1 MTDLGAPSDI
11 ERLARNLGRGGGRY
25 ALYPPPRAFRP
36 FTDAEFRAA
45 VEASNGDPIPAPIAL
60 HFDIPPPH
68 RSGFCS
74 ADRPVRS
81 PDRARV
87 DAYRDRLVR
96 EIGLVGGLFDRD
108 RDVVQVSLAPGMA
121 RWMDATQVGELLE
134 SLDRHFH
141 LRSAGGIDFAM
152 TLDPDAPASTP
163 LRDWASLGF
172 NRVGI
177 GLAGIAD
184 PVAGRGRPG
193 PEIAALV
200 DSVREAGFSN
210 LRVEVPY
217 GLPGQ
222 SEAALDDLLAGTIA
236 ADPERIGV
244 RHCAIGAESGAPPAC
259 GGASEARQAH
269 MLLRAA
275 DRLEAAGYLHVGLD
289 VFAKAKDPLVAAQ
302 RRGTLYRDALGFGVH
317 GTVDLIGFGV
327 GAVSQMGGCHTQ
339 NPLDLETW
347 GASLDRGQ
355 RAVDHGIEL
364 EEDDRIRAAILQD
377 ILCYG
382 RIAITGIEQRRGVDF
397 RVYFAEEL
405 RRLAPLFDEG
415 SLAWNGDTIH
425 LDRIARLSAR
435 AVASGFDRWGRS
447 RSSPPLRLRTPG

>member
-1 MTDLGAPSDI
+1 MTDIHQIPAV

-45 VEASNGDPIPAPIAL
+45 VEASNGDPIPAQLAL
-60 HFDIPPPH
+60 HFDIPAAH

-74 ADRPVRS
+74 ADRPVRGQ
-81 PDRARV
+81 DRARV

-121 RWMDATQVGELLE
+121 RWMDATEVGELLE

-141 LRSAGGIDFAM
+141 LRSVGGIDFAM
-152 TLDPDAPASTP
+152 TLDPDTPARTP
-163 LRDWASLGF
+163 LRDWAALGF
-172 NRVGI
+172 NRIGI

-184 PVAGRGRPG
+184 PGAAVGQTKSA
-193 PEIAALV
+193 IAALV

-222 SEAALDDLLAGTIA
+222 SESALEELLAATVA
-236 ADPERIGV
+236 AEPERIGV
-244 RHCAIGAESGAPPAC
+244 RNCAAGADTSTAAPFC
-259 GGASEARQAH
+259 GGTEGLQAR
-269 MLLRAA
+269 MLLNAA

-289 VFAKAKDPLVAAQ
+289 VFARPKDPLVAAQ
-302 RRGTLYRDALGFGVH
+302 RRGSLHRDALGFGVH
-317 GTVDLIGFGV
+317 GAVDLIGFGV
-327 GAVSQMGGCHTQ
+327 GAISQMGGCHAQ
-339 NPLDLETW
+339 NPLELGRWE
-347 GASLDRGQ
+347 ASLDRGQ
-355 RAVDHGIEL
+355 RAVDYGIEL
-364 EEDDRIRAAILQD
+364 EEDDRIRAVILQD

-382 RIAITGIEQRRGVDF
+382 RITITGIEQRHGLDF
-397 RVYFAEEL
+397 RADFAEEL
-405 RRLAPLFDEG
+405 QRLAPLFEEG
-415 SLAWNGDTIH
+415 SLAWDRDTIL

-435 AVASGFDRWGRS
+435 AVASCFDRWS
-447 RSSPPLRLRTPG
+447 WLQSSPPLPLRAPG

>member
-1 MTDLGAPSDI
+1 MTEVRQTAAV
-11 ERLARNLGRGGGRY
+11 ERLARSLGRGGGRY

-45 VEASNGDPIPAPIAL
+45 VEASNGDPIPAQLAL
-60 HFDIPPPH
+60 HFDIPAPH

-74 ADRPVRS
+74 ADRLIRGQ
-81 PDRARV
+81 DGARA

-141 LRSAGGIDFAM
+141 LRSGGGIDFAM
-152 TLDPDAPASTP
+152 TLDPGTPANTP

-177 GLAGIAD
+177 GLTGIAD
-184 PVAGRGRPG
+184 PGAAAGPVG
-193 PEIAALV
+193 PAIAGLV

-222 SEAALDDLLAGTIA
+222 SEFALEELLAGTVA
-236 ADPERIGV
+236 AEPERIGV
-244 RHCAIGAESGAPPAC
+244 RNCAVRADAGTAAPFFGDAEALQ
-259 GGASEARQAH
+259 AR
-269 MLLRAA
+269 MLLNAA
-275 DRLEAAGYLHVGLD
+275 DRLEDAGYLHVGLD
-289 VFAKAKDPLVAAQ
+289 VFARPTDPLVTAQ
-302 RRGTLYRDALGFGVH
+302 RSGSLHRDALGFGVH
-317 GTVDLIGFGV
+317 GAVDLIGFGV
-327 GAVSQMGGCHTQ
+327 GAISQMGGCHAQ
-339 NPLDLETW
+339 NPLELGRWE
-347 GASLDRGQ
+347 ASLDRGQ
-355 RAVDHGIEL
+355 RAVDYGIEL
-364 EEDDRIRAAILQD
+364 EEDDRIRAAILQE

-382 RIAITGIEQRRGVDF
+382 RIAIAGIEQWRGLEF
-397 RVYFAEEL
+397 RAYFAEEL
-405 RRLAPLFDEG
+405 QRLAPLFEEG
-415 SLAWNGDTIH
+415 SLAWDGDTIL

-435 AVASGFDRWGRS
+435 AVASCFDRWS
-447 RSSPPLRLRTPG
+447 WLQSSSLLSLRAPG